1 MNRLGMIQDGKPV
14 YPDFVS
20 DTHIAEEEIPVAA
33 GVPLYI
39 GIDLVL
45 LLLLC
50 LDRKFEVG
58 GYYSQRL

>member
-1 MNRLGMIQDGKPV
+1 MIQDGKPV

-39 GIDLVL
+39 GID
-45 LLLLC
+45 
-50 LDRKFEVG
+50 FG
-58 GYYSQRL
+58 